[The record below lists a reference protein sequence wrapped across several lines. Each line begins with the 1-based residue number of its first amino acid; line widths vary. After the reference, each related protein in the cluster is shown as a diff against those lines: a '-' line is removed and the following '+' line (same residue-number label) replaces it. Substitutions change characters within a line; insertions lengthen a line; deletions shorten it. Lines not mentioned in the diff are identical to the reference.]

1 MGYGWIYTVRTPSA
15 LELGSEADEDSH
27 ALTIHLIPHDRYLIT
42 DTSTPAPDGLVDI
55 SCGPLSP
62 IPDLVTII
70 DKTYTT
76 LRSSTKVGK
85 VLAIKMDKGE
95 SLAVDVA
102 VIGEVVRGI
111 SAGIDGKLFGAKSHS
126 T

>member
-1 MGYGWIYTVRTPSA
+1 MGRIGTYSWQSSFHRIQLTDRY
-15 LELGSEADEDSH
+15 
-27 ALTIHLIPHDRYLIT
+27 ALTIHLIPNDRYLIT

-55 SCGPLSP
+55 SCGPLTP
-62 IPDLVTII
+62 IPDLSTII

-76 LRSSTKVGK
+76 LRTSNKGKEEGGK

-95 SLAVDVA
+95 SLAVDVG

-111 SAGIDGKLFGAKSHS
+111 SADIGDKLFGGKGHA